1 MDTSFLYFIEILV
14 ILLLISL
21 SALFSGSETAYTSI
35 DDVTLMRLVREKKIK
50 ESDTK
55 YWSKSNSII
64 PTILVGNNI
73 VNIVASSLTTL
84 FAVKIALLIPYIS
97 ENIMV
102 TIATAIITIL
112 IIIFGEIVPKVIM
125 RVNAEFFIP
134 YILLFI
140 KFCYYIFKPITFLM
154 EKVTNLIINIFVPK
168 SMRDTKRSPL
178 SSIDDITTIIQL
190 GHQEGIIKKSTHE
203 LLTGV
208 IEFKDKTVDE
218 IMTPRVDMISV
229 DAETTIDEIVKLT
242 VDTGLSRFP
251 VYEETVDHII
261 GIFHTRSLFKDYNK
275 SKSKNT
281 KKVIDYIMLPNFI
294 PETKTISSL
303 FNDMQKKQYQ
313 MAIIIDEYGGTV
325 GLVTMEDIIEE
336 IMGEIADESDKKEA
350 DLIKFKGKRIIVQ
363 GNTSI
368 EEINSIFDLNI
379 ESEEY
384 QTIAGYVLD
393 KLDHIPTINER
404 LVLNSY
410 RVRIT
415 KVEDRRIIEM
425 EFTPIKNIRHIQET
439 NSENYSDE
447 KIH

>member
-97 ENIMV
+97 KNIMV